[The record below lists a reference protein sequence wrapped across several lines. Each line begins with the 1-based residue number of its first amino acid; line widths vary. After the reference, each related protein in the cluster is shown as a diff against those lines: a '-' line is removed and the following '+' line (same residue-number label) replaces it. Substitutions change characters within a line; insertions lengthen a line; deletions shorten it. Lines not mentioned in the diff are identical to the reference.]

1 MHQNNTMISFGV
13 LPKTLIYRSHHQS
26 NSMTELTLEYADG
39 NENVDST
46 DGLVTHATL
55 CATKG

>member
-1 MHQNNTMISFGV
+1 
-13 LPKTLIYRSHHQS
+13 
-26 NSMTELTLEYADG
+26 MTELTLEYADG
-39 NENVDST
+39 NENVDWT